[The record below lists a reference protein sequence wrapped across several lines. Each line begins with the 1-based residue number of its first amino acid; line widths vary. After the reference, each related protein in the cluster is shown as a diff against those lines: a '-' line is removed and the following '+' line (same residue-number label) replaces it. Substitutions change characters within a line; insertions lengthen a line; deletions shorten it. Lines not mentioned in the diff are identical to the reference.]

1 MASPGTLYRIFTADR
16 SKHYT
21 AVLLKDGKLLEV
33 KNPDGGE
40 KVMFDSLD
48 LFKEAR
54 LTEGGV
60 VESMDKVTACKE
72 RKEKVDRGEVCASG
86 KKVRAKKIRCP
97 NKKYEWSKWLLWVY
111 SMMKEGLRYLLT
123 NEEVIDAYNNYGKIL
138 YKYGEELCGNTSK
151 SGKYYRYNQY
161 NIINPKDGV
170 VVTHPYNTNGP
181 QIWFKK
187 YFGTESAKY
196 SKEDYNRMR
205 EEINA
210 GYAELHKHIGQPL
223 LDYINKVNTIDT
235 LRRDIRY
242 HNRVKSLYGRRLTN
256 LQNRYTYD
264 LEYLT
269 NIMTNTTKKLEDAEK
284 KLAELIAK

>member
-1 MASPGTLYRIFTADR
+1 MTSPGTLFRIFTADR

-33 KNPDGGE
+33 KNPDGGD
-40 KVMFDSLD
+40 KVMYDSLD

-54 LTEGGV
+54 LTEGGI
-60 VESMDKVTACKE
+60 VESMDKVTAIKE
-72 RKEKVDRGEVCASG
+72 RKEKVERGEVSVSV
-86 KKVRAKKIRCP
+86 KKEKAKKIRCP
-97 NKKYEWSKWLLWVY
+97 NKKYEWSKWLCWVHM
-111 SMMKEGLRYLLT
+111 MMKEGLRDLLS

-138 YKYGEELCGNTSK
+138 YKYGEELCGNTYK
-151 SGKYYRYNQY
+151 SGKYYKYNQY

-170 VVTHPYNTNGP
+170 VVNYSYNTSGP

-187 YFGTESAKY
+187 SDSTKY
-196 SKEDYNRMR
+196 SKEDYDRMR

-223 LDYINKVNTIDT
+223 LDYMKKINTIDT
-235 LRRDIRY
+235 LRSDIRY
-242 HNRVKSLYGRRLTN
+242 QNRVKALYNRRLTS
-256 LQNRYTYD
+256 LQTRYNYEY
-264 LEYLT
+264 EYLN
-269 NIMTNTTKKLEDAEK
+269 NILTTSDRKLADAEK

>member
-1 MASPGTLYRIFTADR
+1 MASPGTLYRIFSADR

-33 KNPDGGE
+33 KNPDGGD

-72 RKEKVDRGEVCASG
+72 RKEKVERGEVSVSL
-86 KKVRAKKIRCP
+86 KKEKAKKIRCP
-97 NKKYEWSKWLLWVY
+97 NKKYEWSKWLCWVY
-111 SMMKEGLRYLLT
+111 SIMKEGLRDLLT

-138 YKYGEELCGNTSK
+138 FKYGEELCANRLIT
-151 SGKYYRYNQY
+151 GKYHRYFEY
-161 NIINPKDGV
+161 NIISPKDGV
-170 VVTHPYNTNGP
+170 VVNHSYSTNGP

-187 YFGTESAKY
+187 YTGTESAKY

-210 GYAELHKHIGQPL
+210 GYAELHKHIGQPI
-223 LDYINKVNTIDT
+223 LDYMKKVNAIDK
-235 LRRDIRY
+235 LRSEIKY
-242 HNRVKSLYGRRLTN
+242 QHRVKSLYNRRITR
-256 LQNRYTYD
+256 LQTRYNSEY
-264 LEYLT
+264 EYLT
-269 NIMTNTTKKLEDAEK
+269 NIVTTSDRKLADAEK
-284 KLAELIAK
+284 KLAELTTK